1 MTSELEKKFFDTFGI
16 KPKLNCKK
24 CGAISF
30 ALGQCSEVNCKRTYP
45 QITDTMYIDLMHLF
59 VKGDRYNIRVQDG
72 NQGNRIRETLLQLFI
87 DNSKDKRL
95 MVDVQRYFEEQ
106 A

>member
-1 MTSELEKKFFDTFGI
+1 MDNDLEKKFFDTFGM
-16 KPKLNCKK
+16 
-24 CGAISF
+24 
-30 ALGQCSEVNCKRTYP
+30 TYRCRFQYP
-45 QITDTMYIDLMHLF
+45 EITDTMYIDLMHLF
-59 VKGDRYNIRVQDG
+59 VKGGRYNIRVQDDKK
-72 NQGNRIRETLLQLFI
+72 GNRIRETLLQLFI